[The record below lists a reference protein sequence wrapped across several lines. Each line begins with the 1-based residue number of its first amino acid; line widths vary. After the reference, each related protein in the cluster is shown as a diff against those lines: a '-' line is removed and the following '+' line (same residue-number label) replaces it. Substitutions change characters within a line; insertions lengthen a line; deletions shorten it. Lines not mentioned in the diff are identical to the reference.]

1 MKTAVDLQ
9 NDSIHSLVL
18 RLAIPAMIAQ
28 FVNILYSIIDRVY
41 IGHIA
46 GIGGLALAG
55 VGVWPYRDAAV
66 LLRHPGGSWRLH
78 FDEYTDGREKPTE
91 SISDP
96 GKFFL
101 NAGCLLPRPHDYL
114 SAEQGTAA
122 HVVWRQ

>member
-1 MKTAVDLQ
+1 PGAAPGYTRHDRPVCQ
-9 NDSIHSLVL
+9 YLVQYYRPGLYRTYRRHRRTGSGRCGRL
-18 RLAIPAMIAQ
+18 R
-28 FVNILYSIIDRVY
+28 
-41 IGHIA
+41 
-46 GIGGLALAG
+46 
-55 VGVWPYRDAAV
+55 PYRDAAV
-66 LLRHPGGSWRLH
+66 LLRHPGGSGWLH

-114 SAEQGTAA
+114 SAEQGPAA